1 MDFVLLMDH
10 FRGVLNLSN
19 WGYVVASFLMI
30 QLTVLSV
37 TLYLHRD
44 ATHRAVDL
52 HPAVRHVFRFWLWL
66 TTGIVTREWVAVHRK
81 HHAKCETVD
90 DPHSP
95 VVHGLKKVLL
105 EGAEL
110 YQDEAERPGTC
121 EKYGRGCPDDWLER
135 HVYSGHS
142 YYGIALMVVSFVVLF
157 GVPGIIMI
165 AVQLVS
171 QPLMAAG
178 IINGVGHYAGYRNFE
193 SEDASRNVVPW
204 GIFLGGEEL
213 HNNHH
218 AYPSSARF
226 SMRWWEFDIGWFVI
240 QILSFFGLAQV
251 RRLPP
256 KTVDDRE
263 QIDLETVRAVVV
275 NRMDVLRAYSRN
287 VTLPVW
293 KRERARLGDL
303 PRRAG
308 RLLIRQPRLLDR
320 EARQRLAIMLAES
333 QALAT
338 VVEYRQRLQA
348 LWDET
353 TASNDR
359 LIAGLKEWCA
369 QAEASGIKALEDFA
383 QGLRHYGIRP
393 AINPSAR

>member
-1 MDFVLLMDH
+1 
-10 FRGVLNLSN
+10 
-19 WGYVVASFLMI
+19 MI

-52 HPAVRHVFRFWLWL
+52 HPAVRHVFRFWLWF

-81 HHAKCETVD
+81 HHAKCETAD

-95 VVHGLKKVLL
+95 VVHGLRKVLL

-110 YQDEAERPGTC
+110 YQDEADRPETRER
-121 EKYGRGCPDDWLER
+121 YGRGCPDDWLER

-178 IINGVGHYAGYRNFE
+178 IINGVGHHAGYRNFE

-204 GIFLGGEEL
+204 GVLLGGEEL

-240 QILSFFGLAQV
+240 RILSLFGLAEV

-256 KTVDDRE
+256 KTVTNRD

-275 NRMDVLRAYSRN
+275 NRMDVLRAYSRR

-303 PRRAG
+303 PRRAK

-320 EARQRLAIMLAES
+320 DSRQRLATLLAES

-338 VVEYRQRLQA
+338 VVEYRQQLQA

-353 TASNDR
+353 AASNDR
-359 LIAGLKEWCA
+359 LIAGLKDWCA

-383 QGLRHYGIRP
+383 QSLRHYGIRP
-393 AINPSAR
+393 AINPPAG

>member
-10 FRGVLNLSN
+10 FRGVLNLSG

-37 TLYLHRD
+37 TIYLHRD

-52 HPAVRHVFRFWLWL
+52 HPAVRHVFRFWLWF
-66 TTGIVTREWVAVHRK
+66 TTGIVTKEWVAVHRK
-81 HHAKCETVD
+81 HHAKCETAE

-95 VVHGLKKVLL
+95 VVYGLKKVLL

-110 YQDEAERPGTC
+110 YQEEADRPETR
-121 EKYGRGCPDDWLER
+121 EKYGRGCPEDWLER
-135 HVYSGHS
+135 HIYTGRS
-142 YYGIALMVVSFVVLF
+142 YWGMGLMILSFLVLF

-178 IINGVGHYAGYRNFE
+178 IINGVGHHFGYRNFE
-193 SEDASRNVVPW
+193 SEDASRNIVPW
-204 GIFLGGEEL
+204 GVLLGGEEL

-226 SMRWWEFDIGWFVI
+226 SMRRWEFDIGWFVI
-240 QILSFFGLAQV
+240 RILSFFGLADV

-256 KTVDDRE
+256 KTVEDRD

-275 NRMDVLRAYSRN
+275 NRMDVLRAYSKR

-308 RLLIRQPRLLDR
+308 RLLVRQPRLIDG
-320 EARQRLAIMLAES
+320 EGRQRLAAMLAES
-333 QALAT
+333 QSLAT

-348 LWDET
+348 VGSES
-353 TASNDR
+353 TARNER

-369 QAEASGIKALEDFA
+369 QAEASGIKALEEFA
-383 QGLRHYGIRP
+383 QSLRHYGIR
-393 AINPSAR
+393 SAV